1 MTELDA
7 SCTTDRALAA
17 RVFEVEAQLA
27 TERAKLA
34 EITAERD
41 RLRRAYQILF
51 EHYEL
56 LRRKLFVASAE
67 RIDVTQ
73 LELEFADTKAK
84 LDALAKQLGTELEGP
99 PAPADVPPSAS
110 PPSDDEPKKTRKPK
124 TTPTARRDLRDED
137 MPEKRIEILDPDH
150 VIVCAQTLAVAIAA
164 YRATLHDP
172 PQDLPF

>member
-7 SCTTDRALAA
+7 SSTTDRALRTA

-67 RIDVTQ
+67 RVDVTQ

-84 LDALAKQLGTELEGP
+84 LDALAKQLGTELEGS
-99 PAPADVPPSAS
+99 PAPADVAPSAS
-110 PPSDDEPKKTRKPK
+110 PPSDDEPKKTRKPR
-124 TTPTARRDLRDED
+124 PPPRRDGSPRRGYAGKGDRD
-137 MPEKRIEILDPDH
+137 PRPCARGH
-150 VIVCAQTLAVAIAA
+150 V
-164 YRATLHDP
+164 
-172 PQDLPF
+172 